1 VIRPGRPTDAAAIH
15 ALAAIYGTEMAEAGI
30 EAPPLDNAWRSW
42 LTRRIAAGDV
52 RVAASG
58 EELVGYIIWQARSRP
73 EGRLLVV
80 SDLYVRSHERGN
92 RRGSGLLARALDRAR
107 ADGLREIEL
116 SDGLRDA
123 AASALVRSFGF
134 VAADGRLVWRS

>member
-1 VIRPGRPTDAAAIH
+1 MIRPGRPTDAASIH
-15 ALAAIYGTEMAEAGI
+15 ALAALYGAELEAAGRP
-30 EAPPLDNAWRSW
+30 APGLDIAWRSW

-52 RVAASG
+52 RVAAAG
-58 EELVGYIIWQARSRP
+58 EELVGYIVWQARTR
-73 EGRLLVV
+73 EAGRVLVV

-116 SDGLRDA
+116 ADGLADA

-134 VAADGRLVWRS
+134 VQEAGRLVWRS

>member
-1 VIRPGRPTDAAAIH
+1 MIRPGRPTDAAAIH
-15 ALAAIYGTEMAEAGI
+15 ALAAIYGSELTAAGL
-30 EAPPLDNAWRSW
+30 EAPPLDNEWRSW

-58 EELVGYIIWQARSRP
+58 EELVGYIVWQARSRP
-73 EGRLLVV
+73 TGRLLVV
-80 SDLYVRSHERGN
+80 SDLYVRSQERGN

-116 SDGLRDA
+116 ADGLRDV
-123 AASALVRSFGF
+123 AASALLRSFGF
-134 VAADGRLVWRS
+134 AASEGRLVWRT